1 MSLSPVTFE
10 FELSVILP
18 AYLEEENLRLLLPR
32 LRRVLDAQGFKYEV
46 LVVDTIRP
54 LDRTSDACALSNVTY
69 LNRAGGNSFGD
80 AVRTGIAAARGRY
93 LLFMDADGSHSP
105 EFIPELLA
113 RRAANDVVIASRYI
127 DGGFTENSK
136 SLIWM
141 SRVLNFSYSLVLN
154 LKCKDVSNSFK
165 IYRAEQL
172 RSLRLTCNNFDIIQ
186 EILFK
191 LSQAVRGFKVA
202 EVPFSFKKRMFGE
215 TKRNLARFILTYLFT
230 ILKLRLLSLPVPARK
245 KLPSLAESS

>member
-1 MSLSPVTFE
+1 MTFD
-10 FELSVILP
+10 FEVSVILP

-32 LRRVLDAQGFKYEV
+32 LKRVLEQQGFKYEI

-54 LDRTSDACALSNVTY
+54 LDRTADACALSGATY
-69 LNRAGGNSFGD
+69 LDRAGGNAVGD
-80 AVRTGIAAARGRY
+80 AIRTGIAAARGKY
-93 LLFMDADGSHSP
+93 LLFMDADGSHTP
-105 EFIPELLA
+105 EFIPELLS
-113 RRAANDVVIASRYI
+113 RREKHDVVIASRYI
-127 DGGFTENSK
+127 DGGFTENSA

-141 SRVLNFSYSLVLN
+141 SRLLNFSYSLVLN

-172 RSLRLTCNNFDIIQ
+172 RALRLSCNNFDIIQ

-215 TKRNLARFILTYLFT
+215 TKRNLFLFILTYVFT
-230 ILKLRLLSLPVPARK
+230 IFKLRLLSLPVPARK
-245 KLPSLAESS
+245 KLPSVAEAR